1 MRFKKMES
9 LKEREKRGL
18 VFNIYEYG
26 SCPLFTINEACTF
39 EF

>member
-1 MRFKKMES
+1 MTVQEDGK
-9 LKEREKRGL
+9 REKGSC
-18 VFNIYEYG
+18 FHIYEYG